1 MRFEEA
7 YEGWSAGR
15 LAVDVAATV
24 ECISRLVADPGLRER
39 MGRAGRARAR
49 EDFDWRLILGR
60 YRELWSELAQ
70 RRLASSGDSETR
82 PRGRPDRPDPFA
94 LFAAYPSR
102 QLEGGDSLELV
113 ASSRAAAD
121 AALAERRALGLNAFA
136 RYVYPDAAE
145 CRSVI
150 ELVAATPGL
159 AVETLLSAFPAARR
173 VFIRRGLAWLMK
185 MDILRFPR

>member
-60 YRELWSELAQ
+60 YRELWSELSQ
-70 RRLASSGDSETR
+70 RRLASSGHPETK
-82 PRGRPDRPDPFA
+82 PCGRPDRTDPFA

-102 QLEGGDSLELV
+102 QLEGGDRLELV
-113 ASSRAAAD
+113 AASRAAAD
-121 AALAERRALGLNAFA
+121 AALAERRALALNAFA

-159 AVETLLSAFPAARR
+159 AVDTLLSAFPAARR
-173 VFIRRGLAWLMK
+173 IFIYRGLAWLMK
-185 MDILRFPR
+185 MDILRFPQ